1 MNRDFLPKRK
11 RSPSFIVVFVSSVK
25 LAARRKMIHSELYRI
40 QVSAGLLLASYMGS
54 FDLAFGQ
61 SQKEDG
67 TPVEEISGEMVESE
81 GESGEPVKANNSKRR
96 GQLALEELLPEE
108 RRRMEMQMM
117 GVDFHSKD
125 GVGYRKSWEFRSG
138 VTKLYPPYYDG
149 WADGREMK
157 GLYED
162 YAGKGEKGYT
172 LSRIIY
178 NDRFLEQTGS
188 EFVNFFSLF
197 WIPETYAFSLFTP
210 RSFEKIKDTIREG
223 IIEARKE
230 YAERDKFESFQD
242 YIAFKFGN
250 DFEMEGFVDGYWIE
264 ANDGPEHLTYFYTS
278 EFVGYRRKKKEA
290 YKIPLVATATYMI
303 VKNKMVKMD
312 VVREYVSQDDI
323 PILLEFTSKLHGDM
337 KVVNRYGESD

>member
-1 MNRDFLPKRK
+1 MNHPKYFQASSLVGLFL
-11 RSPSFIVVFVSSVK
+11 VLVFGFANPVSGQATDEGKDKS
-25 LAARRKMIHSELYRI
+25 
-40 QVSAGLLLASYMGS
+40 
-54 FDLAFGQ
+54 GQ
-61 SQKEDG
+61 SSDDRLNAILENSTQA
-67 TPVEEISGEMVESE
+67 
-81 GESGEPVKANNSKRR
+81 EPKKQKRR
-96 GQLALEELLPEE
+96 NQLTLEELPPEE

-117 GVDFHSKD
+117 GVDFHIKG

-149 WADGREMK
+149 WEDGRERK

-162 YAGKGEKGYT
+162 YAGKGEPGYT

-178 NDRFLEQTGS
+178 NDRFRQQTGS

-197 WIPETYAFSLFTP
+197 WVPEAYAFSLFTP
-210 RSFEKIKDTIREG
+210 RSFEKVKNTIRER

-230 YAERDKFESFQD
+230 YADRDKFDSFED

-264 ANDGPEHLTYFYTS
+264 ANEGPEHLTYFYTS

-290 YKIPLVATATYMI
+290 YKTPLIATATYMI

-312 VVREYVSQDDI
+312 VVREYVGQDDI

>member
-1 MNRDFLPKRK
+1 MNISKSYWTRIPAALFL
-11 RSPSFIVVFVSSVK
+11 VFC
-25 LAARRKMIHSELYRI
+25 LGAAGP
-40 QVSAGLLLASYMGS
+40 V
-54 FDLAFGQ
+54 FGQ
-61 SQKEDG
+61 SEEGPAVSEDQS
-67 TPVEEISGEMVESE
+67 PEESVENTNDG
-81 GESGEPVKANNSKRR
+81 GEPSNAKDQKRR
-96 GQLALEELLPEE
+96 GPLRLEELAPEE
-108 RRRMEMQMM
+108 RRRMQMQMR

-149 WADGREMK
+149 WEDGRGVK

-162 YAGKGEKGYT
+162 YEGKGELGYT

-178 NDRFLEQTGS
+178 NDRFFEQTGS
-188 EFVNFFSLF
+188 EFINFFSLF
-197 WIPETYAFSLFTP
+197 WVPEAYAFSLFTP
-210 RSFEKIKDTIREG
+210 RSFEKVKTTIRER

-250 DFEMEGFVDGYWIE
+250 DFEMEGFADGYWIE

-278 EFVGYRRKKKEA
+278 EFVGFKRKRKEA
-290 YKIPLVATATYMI
+290 YKVPLIATATYMI
-303 VKNKMVKMD
+303 VRNKMIKMD
-312 VVREYVSQDDI
+312 VVREYVNQEDI

-337 KVVNRYGESD
+337 KTVNRYGESD

>member
-1 MNRDFLPKRK
+1 MNHPKYFQASSLVGLFL
-11 RSPSFIVVFVSSVK
+11 VLVFGFANPVSGQATDEGKENS
-25 LAARRKMIHSELYRI
+25 
-40 QVSAGLLLASYMGS
+40 
-54 FDLAFGQ
+54 GQ
-61 SQKEDG
+61 SSDDRLNAILENSTQ
-67 TPVEEISGEMVESE
+67 EE
-81 GESGEPVKANNSKRR
+81 SKRQKR
-96 GQLALEELLPEE
+96 RNQLTLEELPPEE

-117 GVDFHSKD
+117 GVDFHSKG

-149 WADGREMK
+149 WEDGRERK

-162 YAGKGEKGYT
+162 YAGKGEPGYT
-172 LSRIIY
+172 LSRVIY
-178 NDRFLEQTGS
+178 NDRFRQQTGS

-197 WIPETYAFSLFTP
+197 WVPEAYAFSLFTP
-210 RSFEKIKDTIREG
+210 RSFEKVKNTIRER

-230 YAERDKFESFQD
+230 YADRDKFDSFED

-250 DFEMEGFVDGYWIE
+250 DFEMEGFADGYWIE
-264 ANDGPEHLTYFYTS
+264 ANEGPEHLTYFYTS

-290 YKIPLVATATYMI
+290 YKTPLIATATYMI

-312 VVREYVSQDDI
+312 VVREYVGQDDI

>member
-1 MNRDFLPKRK
+1 
-11 RSPSFIVVFVSSVK
+11 
-25 LAARRKMIHSELYRI
+25 
-40 QVSAGLLLASYMGS
+40 
-54 FDLAFGQ
+54 
-61 SQKEDG
+61 
-67 TPVEEISGEMVESE
+67 
-81 GESGEPVKANNSKRR
+81 
-96 GQLALEELLPEE
+96 
-108 RRRMEMQMM
+108 MEMQTM
-117 GVDFHSKD
+117 GVDFHSKG

-149 WADGREMK
+149 WEDGREMK

-162 YAGKGEKGYT
+162 YAGKGEPGYT

-178 NDRFLEQTGS
+178 NDRFLQQTGS

-197 WIPETYAFSLFTP
+197 WVPEAYAFSLFTP
-210 RSFEKIKDTIREG
+210 RSFEKVKNTIRER

-230 YAERDKFESFQD
+230 YAEREKFDSFED

-290 YKIPLVATATYMI
+290 YKTPLIATATYMI
-303 VKNKMVKMD
+303 VRNKMVKMD
-312 VVREYVSQDDI
+312 VVREYVGRDDI
-323 PILLEFTSKLHGDM
+323 PVLLEFTSKLHADM
-337 KVVNRYGESD
+337 NVVNRYGESD

>member
-1 MNRDFLPKRK
+1 MNHPKYFQASSLVGLFLVL
-11 RSPSFIVVFVSSVK
+11 VVGFANPVSGQATDEGKENS
-25 LAARRKMIHSELYRI
+25 
-40 QVSAGLLLASYMGS
+40 
-54 FDLAFGQ
+54 GQ
-61 SQKEDG
+61 SSDDRLNAILENSTQ
-67 TPVEEISGEMVESE
+67 EE
-81 GESGEPVKANNSKRR
+81 SKRQKR
-96 GQLALEELLPEE
+96 RNQLTLEELPPEE

-117 GVDFHSKD
+117 GVDFHSKG

-149 WADGREMK
+149 WEDGRERK

-162 YAGKGEKGYT
+162 YAGKGEPGYT
-172 LSRIIY
+172 LSRVIY
-178 NDRFLEQTGS
+178 NDRFRQQTGS

-197 WIPETYAFSLFTP
+197 WVPEAYAFSLFTP
-210 RSFEKIKDTIREG
+210 RSFEKVKNTIRER

-230 YAERDKFESFQD
+230 YADRDKFDSFED

-250 DFEMEGFVDGYWIE
+250 DFEMEGFADGYWIE
-264 ANDGPEHLTYFYTS
+264 ANEGPEHLTYFYTS

-290 YKIPLVATATYMI
+290 YKTPLIATATYMI

-312 VVREYVSQDDI
+312 VVREYVGQDDI

>member
-1 MNRDFLPKRK
+1 MNLPIYFRATCLACLFLIFGFANLGFGQATDEGSAKSDEASEDRLNAILKKSSQEETSRQNRK
-11 RSPSFIVVFVSSVK
+11 RQI
-25 LAARRKMIHSELYRI
+25 
-40 QVSAGLLLASYMGS
+40 
-54 FDLAFGQ
+54 
-61 SQKEDG
+61 
-67 TPVEEISGEMVESE
+67 T
-81 GESGEPVKANNSKRR
+81 
-96 GQLALEELLPEE
+96 LEELPPEE

-149 WADGREMK
+149 WKDGRERK

-162 YAGKGEKGYT
+162 YVGKGEQGYT

-197 WIPETYAFSLFTP
+197 WVPDAYAFSLFTP
-210 RSFEKIKDTIREG
+210 RSFEKVKNTIREK

-230 YAERDKFESFQD
+230 YADRDKFDSFED

-264 ANDGPEHLTYFYTS
+264 ANDGPEHITYFYTS
-278 EFVGYRRKKKEA
+278 EFIGYRRKQKEA
-290 YKIPLVATATYMI
+290 YKIPLIATATYMI

-312 VVREYVSQDDI
+312 VVREYVGQDEI

-337 KVVNRYGESD
+337 KVVNRSGESD